1 MAVAVIAA
9 AVGGERHARHPAAV
23 PAPSAIPPI
32 SIRPAEEGERLVPLQ
47 RRLASTSALLPT
59 LRTAAG
65 VITPALA
72 PSPWVR
78 PQNRVGQTQRSRIF
92 LLGEGVKE
100 GIGRRVVLKRS
111 RSRLGGCGKRR
122 SRLDRANRI
131 A

>member
-1 MAVAVIAA
+1 MAVAMIAA
-9 AVGGERHARHPAAV
+9 AVGGEWHARHPAAV

-32 SIRPAEEGERLVPLQ
+32 CIRPAEEGERLVPLQ
-47 RRLASTSALLPT
+47 RRLASTSALLPA

-65 VITPALA
+65 VITPALP

-92 LLGEGVKE
+92 LLGEGVNE

-111 RSRLGGCGKRR
+111 RS
-122 SRLDRANRI
+122 
-131 A
+131 